1 MYYCDIDK
9 MIDILNNNYIDYE
22 YFIPNKDLICFD
34 YYKDLIFNIKNNL
47 LIYINM
53 DYLLNYKSP
62 NGLKRIGKDNDGGYI
77 ISLLDTKYD
86 IFLSG
91 GISNDISF
99 ELDLLNY
106 LNDEK
111 LNCVAFDGTINNY
124 PINAVNYINNEDQW
138 IPIKNFDYIQIGN
151 QLHGVGISHK
161 LNFGFPDWAN
171 TRDHPYARKYIALME
186 NNKLVLHNN
195 NFNLTYEEIVDKYYD
210 QLPTIKDVHHW
221 LYNKNICFI
230 RKNLGNINSNN
241 ISNLREYFDK
251 YNNMFIKLDIEGGEY
266 ELFDSLSDDDLKKI
280 KQLVIEFHD
289 PYNTKI
295 LERLAKTHWL
305 VHFHPNNC
313 CCIVNINGIN
323 VPTVFECTYILKNEG
338 EQLELNKDPIPNPLY
353 DMPNVLNKEDIILSG
368 YPFN

>member
-1 MYYCDIDK
+1 
-9 MIDILNNNYIDYE
+9 
-22 YFIPNKDLICFD
+22 
-34 YYKDLIFNIKNNL
+34 
-47 LIYINM
+47 M
-53 DYLLNYKSP
+53 DYLLNYKSR

-124 PINAVNYINNEDQW
+124 PITVVNYINNEDQW

-161 LNFGFPDWAN
+161 LHFGFPDWAN

-210 QLPTIKDVHHW
+210 QLPSIQDVHHW
-221 LYNKNICFI
+221 LYDKNISFI

-305 VHFHPNNC
+305 VHLHPNNNC
-313 CCIVNINGIN
+313 GIITINGIN

-353 DMPNVLNKEDIILSG
+353 DMPNFPNNNDIILSG
-368 YPFN
+368 YPYN